1 MERDATKRGRRA
13 ALCWGAGSV
22 VVVCVLP
29 WLTLLLDPGTGMGIF
44 VLCLFV
50 VAPIY
55 FVFLGIF
62 AGKGLR
68 RRWVLPFLAP
78 GLFLLE
84 GGLID
89 AWHMLAGYA
98 GAYLALGFI
107 SMMISWSIAPKG
119 EQAD

>member
-1 MERDATKRGRRA
+1 MERDATKTGRRA

-68 RRWVLPFLAP
+68 RRWILPFLAP

-84 GGLID
+84 GGL
-89 AWHMLAGYA
+89 
-98 GAYLALGFI
+98 
-107 SMMISWSIAPKG
+107 
-119 EQAD
+119 ADVGWLCWGIPCPGVHLHDDFLEHRPQRGTG